1 MLLVREELAERRAEM
16 ASTAQKLTAGGIAI
30 GVIVVLTLP
39 GRQTVPVLNSISK
52 LTQGET
58 KTVMGR

>member
-1 MLLVREELAERRAEM
+1 M